1 MWGHNLADLI
11 PSVYNLPDDKLMM
24 IVQIDIKL
32 NTMWSMSSN
41 KTTIIIDFNTRQN
54 ILNICY
60 FT

>member
-11 PSVYNLPDDKLMM
+11 LSVYNLPDDKLMM

-41 KTTIIIDFNTRQN
+41 KTTIIIDFNTRQK
-54 ILNICY
+54 ILDICY